1 MEKQKTPI
9 YLLKKRLMKIFS
21 NVKIMKKIFTLIYLM
36 IAFGVFPIG
45 AAAQKKMSVND
56 YFLAIPQEYL
66 KIDSAQRTKIID
78 ESDAQNG
85 YLKFNVPLSKDE
97 DWGGAEVWGEVQIF
111 SGKAGKTLVAMAV
124 NRCLEAVCMGQLLM
138 LDYAGGEFTN
148 VSETFA
154 PEIDNDEIVGILK
167 ESPAYERPIIKDEE
181 IPLAIG
187 FARQDKLISY
197 LAACTSPGC
206 DGAVVAKNFKWNGAK
221 FQPFEYEVSP

>member
-1 MEKQKTPI
+1 M
-9 YLLKKRLMKIFS
+9 LGAFS
-21 NVKIMKKIFTLIYLM
+21 LPAT
-36 IAFGVFPIG
+36 
-45 AAAQKKMSVND
+45 AQKKMIVND

-66 KIDSAQRTKIID
+66 KIDRVQRAKSID
-78 ESDAQNG
+78 ENDAQNG
-85 YLKFNVPLSKDE
+85 YLKFNVPLSTDE

-138 LDYAGGEFTN
+138 LDYAGGKWTN
-148 VSETFA
+148 VSETFV

-167 ESPAYERPIIKDEE
+167 DSPAYERPIIEDEE
-181 IPLAIG
+181 IPLTIG

-197 LAACTSPGC
+197 FAACTSPGC

-221 FQPFEYEVSP
+221 FEPFEYEVSP

>member
-1 MEKQKTPI
+1 
-9 YLLKKRLMKIFS
+9 
-21 NVKIMKKIFTLIYLM
+21 MKKIFTLTCLM
-36 IAFGVFPIG
+36 IVFGAFSLP
-45 AAAQKKMSVND
+45 ATAQKKMIVND

-66 KIDSAQRTKIID
+66 KIDRVQRAKWID
-78 ESDAQNG
+78 EDDAKNG
-85 YLKFNVPLSKDE
+85 YLKFNVPLSQDE

-138 LDYAGGEFTN
+138 LDYAGGKWTN
-148 VSETFA
+148 VSETFV
-154 PEIDNDEIVGILK
+154 PEIDNDEIVRTLK
-167 ESPAYERPIIKDEE
+167 DSPAYERPIAEDEE
-181 IPLAIG
+181 IPLTIG

-221 FQPFEYEVSP
+221 FEPFEYEVSP

>member
-1 MEKQKTPI
+1 MI
-9 YLLKKRLMKIFS
+9 VFGAFS
-21 NVKIMKKIFTLIYLM
+21 LPAT
-36 IAFGVFPIG
+36 
-45 AAAQKKMSVND
+45 AQKKMIVND

-66 KIDSAQRTKIID
+66 KIDRVQRAKWID
-78 ESDAQNG
+78 EDDAKNG
-85 YLKFNVPLSKDE
+85 YLKFNVPLSQDE

-138 LDYAGGEFTN
+138 LDYAGGKWTN
-148 VSETFA
+148 VSETFV
-154 PEIDNDEIVGILK
+154 PEIDNDEIVRTLK
-167 ESPAYERPIIKDEE
+167 DSPAYERPIAEDEE
-181 IPLAIG
+181 IPLTIG

-221 FQPFEYEVSP
+221 FEPFEYEVSP

>member
-1 MEKQKTPI
+1 
-9 YLLKKRLMKIFS
+9 
-21 NVKIMKKIFTLIYLM
+21 MKKIFTLTCLM
-36 IAFGVFPIG
+36 IALG
-45 AAAQKKMSVND
+45 AFSVVAKAQKKMTVND

-66 KIDSAQRTKIID
+66 KIDRVQRAKWID
-78 ESDAQNG
+78 ENDAQNG

-111 SGKAGKTLVAMAV
+111 SGKTGKTLVAMAV

-138 LDYAGGEFTN
+138 LDCAGGTWTN
-148 VSETFA
+148 VSETFV
-154 PEIDNDEIVGILK
+154 PEIDNVEIAGILK
-167 ESPAYERPIIKDEE
+167 ESPAYERPIIDDEE
-181 IPLAIG
+181 IPLTIG

-221 FQPFEYEVSP
+221 FEEFEYEVSP